1 MSAPSQQT
9 NLRESTISSILGTA
23 SAAAQTASST
33 ITSYGSSA
41 TSYIS
46 TSENGSYILNVLF
59 YVFMYIFLIFIVML
73 IIHFAVRPVFKFTPG
88 SKGLIG
94 IPASSDDKVYWNNKK
109 QPLSDQ
115 AGRVPAISD
124 NLSAYPFDTNF
135 SFSIDLFVRRITDSE
150 SSASRVILYKT
161 YEYGNDLT
169 QKIQSNGSLGSP
181 QGSTSDVYALQSF
194 STETLEEYMKTRCS
208 MYMYLSDTN
217 NLGLTF
223 FSGTNG
229 TPYSIKEIK
238 NIPLYTP
245 FRITVVV
252 ERRTITMYM
261 NGKQTF
267 QRIVPTPLSLNSLG
281 SMPTSTQ
288 RFYAPPLW
296 AKAPTQTFF
305 LQNLHIWPREITYD
319 EVVRAQPALALA
331 SDFELSAETGT
342 DKCS

>member
-9 NLRESTISSILGTA
+9 NLRESTISNILGKA

-33 ITSYGSSA
+33 MTSYGSSA

-46 TSENGSYILNVLF
+46 TPENGSYILNVLF
-59 YVFMYIFLIFIVML
+59 YLFMYIFLVFIVLL
-73 IIHFAVRPVFKFTPG
+73 IIHFAVTPVFKFTPG

-94 IPASSDDKVYWNNKK
+94 VPASSDDKVYWNNKK

-115 AGRVPAISD
+115 TARVPLISD
-124 NLSAYPFDTNF
+124 NLSTYRFDTNF
-135 SFSIDLFVRRITDSE
+135 SFSIDLFIRRITDAE
-150 SSASRVILYKT
+150 SAASRVILYKT
-161 YEYGNDLT
+161 YEYGSDLA
-169 QKIQSNGSLGSP
+169 QKIQSNGTLGSP
-181 QGSTSDVYALQSF
+181 QGSTSDVYELQSF
-194 STETLEEYMKTRCS
+194 TTGTLEEYMKTRCS

-223 FSGTNG
+223 FSGPNG

-245 FRITVVV
+245 FRVSVVV
-252 ERRTITMYM
+252 EGRTITVYM

-267 QRIVPTPLSLNSLG
+267 QRIVPAAIALNSLG
-281 SMPTSTQ
+281 SIPTSNQ
-288 RFYAPPLW
+288 RFYAQPLW
-296 AKAPTQTFF
+296 AKAPTQTIF